1 VISRRAWQNYAKT
14 LPKKPKIKR
23 ENPDDKPWP
32 KNVQIAGYVAAG
44 IFIPYTTVW
53 FIVSNPTLREMF
65 QDILPLDKL
74 RKHFGE
80 PEWDAQGYVDQN
92 SETLDTSYYHFP
104 LELSFKERQ
113 IEAAVKKRDAGD
125 LTANLYLVGDH
136 ELQKTANVKGSTRA
150 NRDCLAELMGA
161 SSEDRAS
168 VAVDFEEDSTEEDSS
183 DFSSGSMEDLMPQ
196 EDPILHLKQRTHTF
210 SSWYHISNQ
219 NNQQEQPKMSQVE
232 VDVSRLEYTIA
243 DIENSLRDPNCTR
256 DIDNM
261 TTELREA
268 KRELSKLKWKRR
280 LGMN

>member
-1 VISRRAWQNYAKT
+1 
-14 LPKKPKIKR
+14 
-23 ENPDDKPWP
+23 
-32 KNVQIAGYVAAG
+32 
-44 IFIPYTTVW
+44 
-53 FIVSNPTLREMF
+53 
-65 QDILPLDKL
+65 
-74 RKHFGE
+74 
-80 PEWDAQGYVDQN
+80 
-92 SETLDTSYYHFP
+92 
-104 LELSFKERQ
+104 LSFKERQ